1 MADSSASNDAEETAP
16 GRIERLKDRYATA
29 KTHGLERFETE
40 RERRASVRM
49 AYDFYLRDQ
58 AFAGS
63 LLAGGISVKI
73 FLWFLPFSLSVVVVI
88 GALSDW
94 LAQPP
99 EEVAAQSGLMVAAL
113 AEMVAQAVVASERA
127 RLYLAVVGIVL
138 LIWAGM
144 GVVRALRLTS
154 RLAWGVTPATPV
166 NNVAASLWL
175 AGFVI
180 AMLTVVSLTNRL
192 QGGPWIVDALVYV
205 AAVFV
210 VAALHVVFLNAL
222 PRPDGTPWTVVI
234 PGALLMTVAW
244 LLIRLATVVY
254 FTWRLDRASAL
265 YGGLGMAA
273 VFLAWLYIISRC
285 LVASISLNA
294 TIWQHDEAV
303 GSGLRELTIGSRP
316 ES

>member
-1 MADSSASNDAEETAP
+1 MADAPSSNDAEETAP
-16 GRIERLKDRYATA
+16 GRIERLKGRYATA

-63 LLAGGISVKI
+63 LLAGGISVKL

-88 GALSDW
+88 GTLSDW
-94 LAQPP
+94 LGRSPGELA
-99 EEVAAQSGLMVAAL
+99 EESGLMIAVL
-113 AEMVAQAVVASERA
+113 AEMVGQAVVASERA
-127 RLYLAVVGIVL
+127 RLYLAVLGIVL

-154 RLAWGVTPATPV
+154 RLAWGVALATPI
-166 NNVAASLWL
+166 NNVAASLWT
-175 AGFVI
+175 AGYVI
-180 AMLTVVSLTNRL
+180 AMLAIVGLTNRL
-192 QGGPWIVDALVYV
+192 QGGPWILDVMVYV
-205 AAVFV
+205 AAIFAL
-210 VAALHVVFLNAL
+210 AALHVLLLNAL
-222 PRPDGTPWTVVI
+222 PRPDGIPWIVVV

-254 FTWRLDRASAL
+254 FTWRLERASAL

-273 VFLAWLYIISRC
+273 VFLAWLYIISRS

-294 TIWQHDEAV
+294 TIWQRDEAA
-303 GSGLRELTIGSRP
+303 GLASRELTIGPAKNS
-316 ES
+316 

>member
-1 MADSSASNDAEETAP
+1 
-16 GRIERLKDRYATA
+16 
-29 KTHGLERFETE
+29 
-40 RERRASVRM
+40 M

-127 RLYLAVVGIVL
+127 RLYLALLGIVL

-180 AMLTVVSLTNRL
+180 AMLAVVSLTNRL
-192 QGGPWIVDALVYV
+192 QGGPWIVDVLVYV
-205 AAVFV
+205 TAVFA

-222 PRPDGTPWTVVI
+222 PRPEGTPWTVVI

-254 FTWRLDRASAL
+254 FTWRLERASAL

-294 TIWQHDEAV
+294 TIWQHDEAAGMV
-303 GSGLRELTIGSRP
+303 PGELTIASP
-316 ES
+316 TDT

>member
-1 MADSSASNDAEETAP
+1 MADASASSDAEETAP

-94 LAQPP
+94 FGQPP
-99 EEVAAQSGLMVAAL
+99 EDVATQSGLMVAAL

-127 RLYLAVVGIVL
+127 RLYLAVLGIVL

-154 RLAWGVTPATPV
+154 RLAWGVTPGTPV

-180 AMLTVVSLTNRL
+180 AMLAVVSLTNRL
-192 QGGPWIVDALVYV
+192 QGGPWIVDVLVYV
-205 AAVFV
+205 AAIFA
-210 VAALHVVFLNAL
+210 VAALHVLFLNAL

-244 LLIRLATVVY
+244 LLVRLVTVVY
-254 FTWRLDRASAL
+254 FTWRLDRASDL

-273 VFLAWLYIISRC
+273 VFLAWLYIVSRC

-294 TIWQHDEAV
+294 TIWQHEEAV
-303 GSGLRELTIGSRP
+303 ESGPRELTIGSGP

>member
-1 MADSSASNDAEETAP
+1 MADASASSDAEETAP

-29 KTHGLERFETE
+29 KTYGLERFETE

-73 FLWFLPFSLSVVVVI
+73 FLWFLPFSLSVVVVV
-88 GALSDW
+88 GTLSDW
-94 LAQPP
+94 FGRPP
-99 EEVAAQSGLMVAAL
+99 EEVATQSGLMVAAL

-127 RLYLAVVGIVL
+127 RLYLAVLGIVL

-154 RLAWGVTPATPV
+154 RLAWGVTPGTPV

-192 QGGPWIVDALVYV
+192 QGGPWIVDVLVYV
-205 AAVFV
+205 AAIFA
-210 VAALHVVFLNAL
+210 VAALHVLFLNAL
-222 PRPDGTPWTVVI
+222 PRPDGIAWTVVI

-303 GSGLRELTIGSRP
+303 GSGPRELTIGSRP